1 LAAGGSSSDST
12 NFSLR
17 NVLSLSAIMGVM
29 AEKTLHDRFYNARN
43 DSSLVVIEGFHPLKH
58 AIRFGA
64 ELLEVVSPNL
74 DELTALQSEYAP
86 DITSKFKNLVTA
98 IPEDVFKK
106 LAPVRPPTG
115 VMAIARRPVIDL
127 AALLA
132 DPAPVPVVLLEN
144 PRNLFNVGAAVRAA
158 AAAGAA
164 GVVNTGNLDPWKP
177 AALTSGVGLQF
188 AMPVARLETLPKC
201 DRPLVAVDLG
211 GDTLPDFQ
219 IPDRALLAFGTE
231 RQGLSQELLDAA
243 DHRVSIPMENGVS
256 SLNLATSVAIVLYHW
271 KLSQ

>member
-1 LAAGGSSSDST
+1 MT
-12 NFSLR
+12 
-17 NVLSLSAIMGVM
+17 
-29 AEKTLHDRFYNARN
+29 EKTIEERFHMARHDL
-43 DSSLVVIEGFHPLKH
+43 SLVVIEGFHPLKH

-74 DELTALQSEYAP
+74 QELAALQSEYAP
-86 DITSKFKNLVTA
+86 DIAGNISDVATA
-98 IPEDVFKK
+98 VPNDIFDK
-106 LAPVRPPTG
+106 LAPVSPPTG
-115 VMAIARRPVIDL
+115 VMAIARRPVVDL
-127 AALLA
+127 EALLV

-144 PRNLFNVGAAVRAA
+144 PRNLFNIGAAVRAA
-158 AAAGAA
+158 AAVGAA

-177 AALTSGVGLQF
+177 AALTSGVGLQYSL
-188 AMPVARLETLPKC
+188 PVARTESLPNC

-211 GDTLPDFQ
+211 GDSLPNFR

-256 SLNLATSVAIVLYHW
+256 SLNLACSVAVVLYNW
-271 KLSQ
+271 KLCSRH